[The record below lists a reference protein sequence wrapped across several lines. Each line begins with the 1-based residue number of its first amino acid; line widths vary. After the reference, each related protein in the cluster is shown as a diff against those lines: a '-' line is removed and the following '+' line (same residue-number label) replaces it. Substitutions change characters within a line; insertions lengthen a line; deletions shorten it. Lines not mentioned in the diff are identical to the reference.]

1 MSKERKTIFVSINN
15 RNVARNAALLPDSI
29 VDLLA
34 AQSGVK
40 VVLLLKKGGLDYV
53 REKFEKLA
61 CPNLII
67 EEYAENIGKDFFQK
81 LIYFFFSYLIFT
93 PTTKLV
99 SSYGVRS
106 DRPRPLVSYWNF
118 PIKWFLANVLGK
130 WRYFKNELSENL
142 YLKIFYKRPYRYLFD
157 KYNPD
162 LIFATSALTWP
173 CDLEFLAEARRRG
186 ISTAGMPA
194 NWDHL
199 SKYFIPLRPD
209 KLLVWSGPVKEE
221 ALKYQGYNSED
232 VKISGAAHMDYF
244 LKENSSAP
252 RKEFLESLNFP
263 KNAFVITYFSQGPY
277 SLDGPDYVD
286 MILKWIEAGKLKKNI
301 YIVVR
306 PHPQGLWET
315 EKYLPFSKNPRV
327 HIDKING
334 WSSLKNVRH
343 YIGLLKHSDI
353 ILTTYSTIAA
363 EASIFDRPT
372 IIASFDGYKKRPMYQ
387 SVKRHGDFTHFQ
399 YILPLGA
406 IRVANSEQDF
416 FEALRDYSLNPKRD
430 SDARRKLREY
440 VFGYLDGKNG
450 ARARDEIL
458 NLI

>member
-1 MSKERKTIFVSINN
+1 MQKKNKTIFVSINN
-15 RNVARNAALLPDSI
+15 RNVARNTALLPDSI

-34 AQSGVK
+34 AQTDIK
-40 VVLLLKKGGLDYV
+40 VVLLLKKEGMKYIK
-53 REKFEKLA
+53 EKFKSSDYS
-61 CPNLII
+61 NLVV
-67 EEYAENIGKDFFQK
+67 EEYSENTGKDFFQS

-106 DRPRPLVSYWNF
+106 DRPRPLISYWNF
-118 PIKWFLANVLGK
+118 PIKWFLANVLGR
-130 WRYFKNELSENL
+130 WQYFKNELSANL
-142 YLKIFYKRPYRYLFD
+142 YLKLFYKRPYGYLFD
-157 KYNPD
+157 KHMPD
-162 LIFATSALTWP
+162 LVFLTSALTWP
-173 CDLEFLAEARRRG
+173 CDLEFLAEAKRRC
-186 ISTAGMPA
+186 IPTVGMPA

-209 KLLVWSGPVKEE
+209 KLLVWSSPIKEE
-221 ALKYQGYNSED
+221 ALKYQGYNQED
-232 VKISGAAHMDYF
+232 VKISGAAHLDYF
-244 LKENSSAP
+244 LKENSAAP
-252 RKEFLESLNFP
+252 RKEFIDGIHFP
-263 KNAFVITYFSQGPY
+263 QDSFVITYFSQGPY

-286 MILKWIEAGKLKKNI
+286 MILKWIEAGKLQKNI

-306 PHPQGLWET
+306 PHPHGLWEE
-315 EKYLPFSKNPRV
+315 EKYLPFSKNPRI

-334 WSSLKNVRH
+334 WSSLDNVRH
-343 YIGLLKHSDI
+343 YIGLLKYSDI

-387 SVKRHGDFTHFQ
+387 SVRRHGDFTHFQ

-430 SDARRKLREY
+430 SSARRELREQ
-440 VFGYLDGKNG
+440 VFGYLDGKNTDRIC
-450 ARARDEIL
+450 AEITKL
-458 NLI
+458 F